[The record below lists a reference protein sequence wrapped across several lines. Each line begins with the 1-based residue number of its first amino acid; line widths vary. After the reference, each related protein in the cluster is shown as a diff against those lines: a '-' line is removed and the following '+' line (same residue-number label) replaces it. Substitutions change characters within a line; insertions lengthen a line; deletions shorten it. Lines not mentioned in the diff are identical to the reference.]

1 MNEPL
6 LAPGR
11 PGAPCAILGN
21 GSQEG
26 SMLLTLPETLPWA
39 SPLADVAPGVQLIS
53 RTLPGPPGSAGISLQ
68 GSFSDSDVDAMPDDP
83 VALKRAIRD
92 LQFRHS
98 LACALMVG
106 HESYGD
112 LFGDV

>member
-21 GSQEG
+21 GGQEG

-53 RTLPGPPGSAGISLQ
+53 RSPGSAGISLQ

-83 VALKRAIRD
+83 AALKRAIRD

-98 LACALMVG
+98 LACALMEG
-106 HESYGD
+106 RESYGD